1 MYFNYHAKV
10 KRLIKEGKAI
20 GFEFLENYNN
30 ISPCLLILFKDEKA
44 MPIRVD
50 RFDEYLKLLR
60 EYDVKQLWSKFKS

>member
-20 GFEFLENYNN
+20 GFEFLESYNN
-30 ISPCLLILFKDEKA
+30 ISPCLLIFFKDEKA

-60 EYDVKQLWSKFKS
+60 EYDVKQL